1 MAVSRRPRGTAGS
14 EIWPGFVD
22 ALSAMLLV
30 IIFLLVV
37 FVLAQFFLSEA
48 LSGRDQA
55 LARLNQQV
63 NELSELLA
71 LERRDNADL
80 RLNVAQLSAS
90 LQTSTE
96 ERDELVL
103 RLDAEAARAA
113 AAEAAL
119 AGARQVAE
127 ADRDTIT
134 MQLATIEVLRRD
146 VVALR
151 QVRDDLEVEVGQLLA
166 ALETIKAEASELTD
180 RATTL
185 ENERERLAAA
195 LARAEADTEDLAARL
210 KRNDALTTV
219 LRDRTRELL
228 ARLATEEE
236 SRKAAEER
244 TALAQRELETREIRL
259 AELQALH
266 LSAGQALEAEQAVS
280 AAAKAQV
287 ALLNRQ
293 IEALRAQ
300 LARISQ
306 ALDAAEAEDSEQN
319 IVIANLGRRLNL
331 ALAQKVEELSRY
343 RSEFFGRLREAL
355 GDRPDIRI
363 VGDRFVFQSE
373 VLFESASAA
382 LGGEGQESLS
392 QLATTLLE
400 ISDRIPEDLPW
411 ILRVDGHTDRIPIAT
426 AVFPSNWEL
435 ATARATSVVKFLIA
449 EGIPPRRLAVTGF
462 AEHQPIDP
470 GDDEAA
476 YGRNRRIEIKL
487 TER

>member
-1 MAVSRRPRGTAGS
+1 MAVSRRPRSHGS

-63 NELSELLA
+63 SELSELLA
-71 LERRDNADL
+71 LERHANADL

-103 RLDAEAARAA
+103 RLDAEAERAV
-113 AAEAAL
+113 AAEGAL
-119 AGARQVAE
+119 TDARQIAE
-127 ADRDTIT
+127 ADRETIT

-151 QVRDDLEVEVGQLLA
+151 QVRDDLEIEVGRLLS
-166 ALETIKAEASELTD
+166 ALETIKAEATELTD
-180 RATTL
+180 RASTH

-195 LARAEADTEDLAARL
+195 LTRAEAETEDLAARL
-210 KRNDALTTV
+210 KENNALTTA
-219 LRDRTRELL
+219 LRDRTQELL

-236 SRKAAEER
+236 KRQAAE
-244 TALAQRELETREIRL
+244 TTTTLAQRELETREIRL

-266 LSAGQALEAEQAVS
+266 LKTGEALDAEKTVS
-280 AAAKAQV
+280 AAAQAQL

-293 IEALRAQ
+293 IEALRTQ

-306 ALDAAEAEDSEQN
+306 ALDAAEAKDSEQN
-319 IVIANLGRRLNL
+319 TVIANLGRRLNL

-373 VLFESASAA
+373 VLFESASAG
-382 LGGEGQESLS
+382 LGEEGQQSLA
-392 QLATTLLE
+392 QLAATLLE
-400 ISDRIPEDLPW
+400 ISARIPEDLPW

-426 AVFPSNWEL
+426 GAFPSNWEL
-435 ATARATSVVKFLIA
+435 ASARATSVVKFLIE
-449 EGIPPRRLAVTGF
+449 EGIPPRRLAATAF
-462 AEHQPIDP
+462 AEYQPIDP
-470 GDDEAA
+470 SSNEAA

>member
-306 ALDAAEAEDSEQN
+306 ALNAAEAEDSEQN

-382 LGGEGQESLS
+382 LGRGGPGEPVAAGHDAVGDQRPHPRGSALDPARRWPHRS
-392 QLATTLLE
+392 HSHRHGRVPVQLGTG
-400 ISDRIPEDLPW
+400 DRARDLGRQIPDRGRHSAAPTGGDR
-411 ILRVDGHTDRIPIAT
+411 LRRASADR
-426 AVFPSNWEL
+426 S
-435 ATARATSVVKFLIA
+435 
-449 EGIPPRRLAVTGF
+449 RRRRGRLWP
-462 AEHQPIDP
+462 QPAHRDQA
-470 GDDEAA
+470 D
-476 YGRNRRIEIKL
+476 
-487 TER
+487 